1 MTAESPSYVRTI
13 EWSMLNKKVF
23 YPYTMLS
30 SFTVRCFLYPL
41 TLIRTRLQMQHQND
55 IYKGTFDAYR
65 KILKYEGPRGLY
77 KGFWISAFQ
86 VVSGVSYVTTYEGV
100 RHLLENQG
108 VQNSK
113 VRAMLGMLLN
123 IEDSPVR

>member
-1 MTAESPSYVRTI
+1 MMTAESPSYVRTI

-41 TLIRTRLQMQHQND
+41 TLIRTRLQMQHKND

-113 VRAMLGMLLN
+113 VRAMLGTN
-123 IEDSPVR
+123 